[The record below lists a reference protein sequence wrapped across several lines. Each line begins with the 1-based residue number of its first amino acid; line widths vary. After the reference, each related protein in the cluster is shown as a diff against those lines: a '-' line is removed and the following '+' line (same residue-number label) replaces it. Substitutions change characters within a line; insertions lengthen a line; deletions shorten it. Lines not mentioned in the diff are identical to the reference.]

1 MRSPDRLDPP
11 RTELGRQLGFS
22 EEDLP
27 VLVQALTH
35 PAFFEGSRHPKEG
48 DNQRLEFL
56 GDAVLDLIAGDY
68 LYRAYPE
75 AQEGDL
81 SKMRAFIVCE
91 ASLAEA
97 AVSLGVDKCLRLGH
111 GSEAG
116 GDRRRPSVL
125 ADAFE
130 AVIGAVFI
138 CHGYQAAR
146 DLFLTQFKDKMD
158 SLTPE
163 DYEDKKSLLQEIV
176 QTSRPLLQTRATVRP
191 SCSRSMQIRAMGSK
205 SSFVMTAPVG
215 LFGNASIR
223 IFVFSVTADS
233 SSSRVSLNSFFS

>member
-1 MRSPDRLDPP
+1 MTVPDKREPWA
-11 RTELGRQLGFS
+11 ELGRRLGFA
-22 EEDLP
+22 EGDLP

-35 PAFFEGSRHPKEG
+35 PAFFEGSRSHKDG

-68 LYRAYPE
+68 LFRAYPA
-75 AQEGDL
+75 AQEGEL

-97 AVSLGVDKCLRLGH
+97 AVGLGVDKALRLGH

-116 GDRRRPSVL
+116 GDRQRPSVL

-138 CHGYQAAR
+138 CQGYAAAR
-146 DLFLTQFKDKMD
+146 ELFLSQFRSKMD
-158 SLTPE
+158 RLTPA
-163 DYEDKKSLLQEIV
+163 DYEDKKSLLQELV
-176 QTSRPLLQTRATVRP
+176 QARVPHGVSYRLL
-191 SCSRSMQIRAMGSK
+191 
-205 SSFVMTAPVG
+205 
-215 LFGNASIR
+215 
-223 IFVFSVTADS
+223 S
-233 SSSRVSLNSFFS
+233 SSGPDHAPTFESAVYCGKLLLGQGKGRSKKESEVAAAAAALRTKDGWLKEIK

>member
-1 MRSPDRLDPP
+1 MRAPDRQDPP
-11 RTELGRQLGFS
+11 RTELGRQLGFG

-138 CHGYQAAR
+138 CHGYAAAR

-176 QTSRPLLQTRATVRP
+176 QARVPHGVSYKLLGSSGPDHAPTFESAVYCGRLMLGKGTG
-191 SCSRSMQIRAMGSK
+191 RSKKESEVVAAAAALK
-205 SSFVMTAPVG
+205 DK
-215 LFGNASIR
+215 
-223 IFVFSVTADS
+223 DS
-233 SSSRVSLNSFFS
+233 WLDGIE